1 MEKILEKIE
10 KLKALSEPQMKKKL
24 NRSADLS
31 ISKDSN
37 RHRMTQEDE
46 DEELMAQSK
55 EFEDEQE
62 IITHFSSSPWYI
74 KNGAMKDYQVRGLN
88 WMISLYMSGLNG
100 ILADEMGLGKTLQ
113 TI

>member
-10 KLKALSEPQMKKKL
+10 KLKALSEPQMKKTLKKT
-24 NRSADLS
+24 ADLNTS
-31 ISKDSN
+31 NDNN

-46 DEELMAQSK
+46 DEELMAEAK

-74 KNGAMKDYQVRGLN
+74 KNGEMRDYQVRGLN

-100 ILADEMGLGKTLQ
+100 ILADEMG
-113 TI
+113 